1 MLYNHL
7 FVHSVLNYITHKKFT
22 LEQKDKNQPINFKY
36 QLYLM
41 SLGFVQ
47 RALEKAYFYCII
59 VPNECKNVQILKR
72 IFFGGKKLALF
83 VYSISS

>member
-1 MLYNHL
+1 MSLNKKKLGFSQMLYNHL

-22 LEQKDKNQPINFKY
+22 LEQKDKKQPINFKY

-47 RALEKAYFYCII
+47 RALEKNILLLYYCAKRMQ
-59 VPNECKNVQILKR
+59 ECADKKR
-72 IFFGGKKLALF
+72 IFF
-83 VYSISS
+83 

>member
-7 FVHSVLNYITHKKFT
+7 FLTFSSQICHTQKIHSRTERQKN
-22 LEQKDKNQPINFKY
+22 EQSINFKY

-47 RALEKAYFYCII
+47 RALEKNILLLYYCA
-59 VPNECKNVQILKR
+59 K
-72 IFFGGKKLALF
+72 
-83 VYSISS
+83 

>member
-1 MLYNHL
+1 MKLNKKLGFSQMLYNHL

-22 LEQKDKNQPINFKY
+22 LEQKDKKQPINFKY

-47 RALEKAYFYCII
+47 RALEKNILLLYYCA
-59 VPNECKNVQILKR
+59 K
-72 IFFGGKKLALF
+72 
-83 VYSISS
+83 

>member
-1 MLYNHL
+1 MSLNKKNLVLVKCYTTICSL
-7 FVHSVLNYITHKKFT
+7 HSVLKYVTHKKFT

-47 RALEKAYFYCII
+47 RALEKTYFYCII
-59 VPNECKNVQILKR
+59 VPKECKNVQI
-72 IFFGGKKLALF
+72 
-83 VYSISS
+83 